1 MMIRP
6 LKFLQLRRYF
16 GCVCCILI
24 AFISLSPKI
33 ALPYVSI
40 KSSTNELAPVLRPV
54 PNLSLNFK
62 SINPQY
68 SSKNGILIAELLS
81 YIERLYP
88 GRQFSTIST
97 DISPDKTQFGIAITD
112 IIIPDNVEGLLTANG
127 NNFPYRLIN
136 GSYKG
141 LARMIEPH
149 QKISFQPLN
158 SSQKNL
164 DYEVK
169 IKFRLWDLRERE
181 QLSPFNWYRLDNVG
195 GQSPFSLQEQEL
207 SIKITTEPPHLKPP
221 FWDYAKNPKD
231 IFINLNVSNTFQ
243 SKVEDLIKGQDGEI
257 ILRDES
263 NRPLGLMFLNWN
275 VSSARFYY
283 RRESGGEPGENEKW
297 LEFNDSQQLKLRLS
311 DMIKI
316 EFDSLSF
323 QKQHTTI
330 IKGWDGTFF
339 DSKNSLTNKYK
350 IIKFIFYK

>member
-1 MMIRP
+1 M
-6 LKFLQLRRYF
+6 
-16 GCVCCILI
+16 
-24 AFISLSPKI
+24 
-33 ALPYVSI
+33 
-40 KSSTNELAPVLRPV
+40 APVLRPV

-149 QKISFQPLN
+149 QKISFQSLN

-195 GQSPFSLQEQEL
+195 GQSPFSLREQEL

-221 FWDYAKNPKD
+221 FWDYAK
-231 IFINLNVSNTFQ
+231 
-243 SKVEDLIKGQDGEI
+243 SK
-257 ILRDES
+257 RY
-263 NRPLGLMFLNWN
+263 F
-275 VSSARFYY
+275 
-283 RRESGGEPGENEKW
+283 
-297 LEFNDSQQLKLRLS
+297 
-311 DMIKI
+311 
-316 EFDSLSF
+316 
-323 QKQHTTI
+323 H
-330 IKGWDGTFF
+330 
-339 DSKNSLTNKYK
+339 
-350 IIKFIFYK
+350 